1 MVNSCHAGAAGR
13 PEDVQCVLV
22 ARSPDRLALVVEP
35 VDELPIPSVQTLDEP
50 ARDAAQRHP
59 VTIVPGAL
67 VGHGVHILV
76 STIFAAFPI
85 LSVLNEKRIAED
97 ATGEHRFAQ
106 AWSLTPCLAMVS
118 RLEDASVPSLL
129 NPKMTGAVRARV
141 AYPVVVMAARSEVE
155 HSVDA
160 GKACSFPRG
169 AVFL

>member
-1 MVNSCHAGAAGR
+1 NGAWDSQGEGSATGASHRVEGSEMVNSCHAGAAGR

-76 STIFAAFPI
+76 ST
-85 LSVLNEKRIAED
+85 
-97 ATGEHRFAQ
+97 
-106 AWSLTPCLAMVS
+106 
-118 RLEDASVPSLL
+118 
-129 NPKMTGAVRARV
+129 
-141 AYPVVVMAARSEVE
+141 
-155 HSVDA
+155 
-160 GKACSFPRG
+160 
-169 AVFL
+169 